1 MMKNRILFLICF
13 AFLVNDPAKVIAQN
27 NKNSSTKPYNPRYW
41 LEGVTDYNK
50 NAPNTAPAAVEKMIN
65 DISNKG
71 WGGVLYWGASR
82 NNEKINYYYKS
93 PYLEKQ
99 SWATQ
104 VSDNLTPLVNAAK
117 KKGVKVM
124 VNIEGVNPYHWE
136 NSKWTPATI
145 KAAASDLAATGIDA
159 VFEECFEVKPDVF
172 LSLARELKSK
182 NVDYISGTDPM
193 LLRESYFA
201 NLWPETGTINLYNY
215 YLKRDKLYNIAAL
228 AQHGSLGLGW
238 AKYWN
243 KPTSLISP
251 VNRNWGIDNQ
261 YTPAVV
267 TYLCMIR
274 ALQFRLD
281 NFILFGGSVIDP
293 IKTQEWI
300 GSYVKKQEER
310 PTMNIVVLLDKR
322 PEAGGEAAGS
332 TWNRFFNSGDALTS
346 GAFNAGYNIVVS
358 DKVVPAD
365 AYWIYTTGGLND
377 NLPQEVVSLFSTN
390 KPVFIQAA
398 TSVPSAKSLTNSW
411 KAVLEKCGVNGDV
424 PFIYAG
430 GTESHLAS
438 SLPEDQSIEVPYTGY
453 YNNTYLRFTGSDNQ
467 RGQDLRAGTVIPKS
481 AITGTV
487 YSAPNRTYG
496 KGPYI
501 VGTNNKYL
509 VTTTT
514 LNWEVAYPISNLLSG
529 GGILPSSNVWGIAG
543 ENVSAL
549 LAIETTELN
558 MKIPN
563 LKDGEKIHVVVWDKL
578 KNKISDE
585 TVTYK
590 APFTKNLKEYD
601 LILID
606 KVN

>member
-1 MMKNRILFLICF
+1 MMRQTLLFLFSF
-13 AFLVNDPAKVIAQN
+13 ALWMNFQGEANAQT
-27 NKNSSTKPYNPRYW
+27 KKPYNPRYW
-41 LEGVTDYNK
+41 LEGTTDYNK
-50 NAPNTAPAAVEKMIN
+50 NAANASPAAVEKMIN
-65 DISNKG
+65 DISSKG

-82 NNEKINYYYKS
+82 NNEKINYYYNS
-93 PYLEKQ
+93 PYLAKQ
-99 SWATQ
+99 PWATQ
-104 VSDNLTPLVNAAK
+104 SSDNLTPLVNAAK

-136 NSKWTPATI
+136 NSKWTPETI
-145 KAAASDLAATGIDA
+145 KAAAADLAATGIDA

-172 LSLARELKSK
+172 LSLARTLKSK

-193 LLRESYFA
+193 ILRESYFA
-201 NLWPETGTINLYNY
+201 NMWPETGTINLYNY

-243 KPTSLISP
+243 KPTSLMSP

-261 YTPAVV
+261 YTPAVIS
-267 TYLCMIR
+267 YICMIR
-274 ALQFRLD
+274 ALQFRMD
-281 NFILFGGSVIDP
+281 NFILFGGSVFDP

-300 GSYVKKQEER
+300 GSYVEKQEER

-322 PEAGGEAAGS
+322 PEAGGEAPGS
-332 TWNRFFNSGDALTS
+332 TWNRLLNSGDALTS
-346 GAFNAGYNIVVS
+346 GAFNAGYNVVVS
-358 DKVVPAD
+358 DKVIPAD
-365 AYWIYTTGGLND
+365 AYWIYTTGGAND
-377 NLPQEVVSLFSTN
+377 NLPQDVVSLFNTD

-398 TSVPSAKSLTNSW
+398 KSVPSAKTLTNSW
-411 KAVLEKCGVNGDV
+411 KTVLEKCGVNGSI

-430 GTESHLAS
+430 GSESHLEN
-438 SLPEDQSIEVPYTGY
+438 SLPENQEIEIPYTGY
-453 YNNTYLRFTGSDNQ
+453 YNETYLRFTGTDNQ
-467 RGQDLRAGTVIPKS
+467 RGQDLRAGTVIPKN

-501 VGTNNKYL
+501 VGNNNKYL

-529 GGILPSSNVWGIAG
+529 AGILPSSNVWGIAG
-543 ENVSAL
+543 EKVSAL
-549 LAIETTELN
+549 LAIETTELS

-585 TVTYK
+585 TLTYR
-590 APFTKNLKEYD
+590 APFTKILKEYD
-601 LILID
+601 FILID